1 MGDRDHGVK
10 NIYGLWYA
18 GHEKPWMYNPAE
30 AVRFT
35 FAEAQRQ
42 ADHYFY
48 CNRFTGG
55 VRCDSKPVVI
65 GAAGMSLWPQTSG
78 RSAPPH
84 YAATRA

>member
-18 GHEKPWMYNPAE
+18 GHEKPWMHDPAE

-42 ADHYFY
+42 ADHY
-48 CNRFTGG
+48 NG
-55 VRCDSKPVVI
+55 
-65 GAAGMSLWPQTSG
+65 SLILGNPY
-78 RSAPPH
+78 
-84 YAATRA
+84 YAALIPQPEKGANV